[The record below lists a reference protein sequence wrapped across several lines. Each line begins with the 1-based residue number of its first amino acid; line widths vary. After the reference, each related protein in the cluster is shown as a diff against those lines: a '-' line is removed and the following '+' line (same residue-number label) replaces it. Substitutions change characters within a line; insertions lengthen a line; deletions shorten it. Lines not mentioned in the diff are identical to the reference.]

1 MINLKRFALFSTLV
15 FCISLLSAC
24 SGAAGGEGDSV
35 EYEVLAKSES
45 GDAGTHTNSAQ
56 LITDEEMLK
65 MAVERTGV
73 EIDTEAIDFDAT
85 HVFQISLYEN
95 GCGYLLD
102 RVTNSDGSLQFM
114 FELTPVIE
122 EGEDPEDVTCTEIAI
137 PSTFFVKTDAVD
149 FSSLEIYGSG
159 EKIKSE

>member
-1 MINLKRFALFSTLV
+1 MINLKRFALFSALV
-15 FCISLLSAC
+15 FSISLLSAC
-24 SGAAGGEGDSV
+24 SGGGDSL

-73 EIDTEAIDFDAT
+73 EIDKEAIDFDET
-85 HVFQISLYEN
+85 HVFQISLHEN

-102 RVTNSDGSLQFM
+102 TVTNSGGTLQFM
-114 FELTPVIE
+114 FELTPVVE
-122 EGEDPEDVTCTEIAI
+122 EGEDPEDVICSEIAV